1 MPTVSTVPSLPQI
14 DQTNWHWHL
23 LVSYGIILIVLC
35 VSKKKTFLG
44 YRALKNFKKKNEP
57 VEQLPDLGFSHGLA
71 LLDPFRA
78 ILRMQ
83 GLCTAPY
90 QGQTVGHVEGVAL
103 GDLEPKGGT
112 A

>member
-1 MPTVSTVPSLPQI
+1 LPQI

-35 VSKKKTFLG
+35 VSKKNIFGIPGFKKL
-44 YRALKNFKKKNEP
+44 KKKNEP
-57 VEQLPDLGFSHGLA
+57 GEQLPDLGFSHGLA